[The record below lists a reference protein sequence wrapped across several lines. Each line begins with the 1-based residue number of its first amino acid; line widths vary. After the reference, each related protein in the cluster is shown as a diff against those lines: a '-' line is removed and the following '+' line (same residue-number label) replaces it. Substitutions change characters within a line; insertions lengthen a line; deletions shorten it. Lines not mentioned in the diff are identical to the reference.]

1 MSGRPTKLTPEV
13 SKEICESLA
22 SCMQRGDAAR
32 LAGVSHEAL
41 RDWVQ
46 KGEDGE
52 EPFAAFLQEVVKAEL
67 LAQRRLLTKI
77 SLAASS
83 DPRHAEWLLSRRW
96 ARSWGDKDRGEAP
109 YRRAPRKTS
118 RGGGNR

>member
-46 KGEDGE
+46 RGEDGE
-52 EPFAAFLQEVVKAEL
+52 QPFATFLQDVVKAEL

-96 ARSWGDKDRGEAP
+96 ARSWGDKDRSEP
-109 YRRAPRKTS
+109 SYRRLSRKGFK
-118 RGGGNR
+118 GGGVR